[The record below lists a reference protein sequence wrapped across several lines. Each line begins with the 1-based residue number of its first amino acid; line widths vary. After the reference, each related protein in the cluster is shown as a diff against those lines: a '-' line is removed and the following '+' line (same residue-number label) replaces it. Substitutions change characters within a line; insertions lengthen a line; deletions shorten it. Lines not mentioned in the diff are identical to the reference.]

1 MKRRVKGDAK
11 NGPVNTMD
19 QIVKAFSSL
28 KSAPQDSL
36 ILLDV
41 KPDGFLLRAL
51 RKQIRKFF
59 EWEFLPNGTCRSREL
74 TGTGEWTVQVFEQ
87 INRSRIRGRSKE
99 TVEEEEEE
107 EEDGIMEED
116 DE

>member
-1 MKRRVKGDAK
+1 MVKRRVKGDAK
-11 NGPVNTMD
+11 NGPVTTMD

-99 TVEEEEEE
+99 TVEEEE
-107 EEDGIMEED
+107 DGIMEED